1 MLHLTIS
8 DEWYKFE
15 EKLEIKKKKKFRLAF
30 NQRKEN
36 GKADSGTNMCCYLK
50 LSQNGRIKVKLESI
64 FLMARRL

>member
-8 DEWYKFE
+8 EQWYKFE
-15 EKLEIKKKKKFRLAF
+15 EKLEIKKKKFRIAF

-36 GKADSGTNMCCYLK
+36 GTADSRTNMCCYLK
-50 LSQNGRIKVKLESI
+50 LSQSGRIKVRLEAI